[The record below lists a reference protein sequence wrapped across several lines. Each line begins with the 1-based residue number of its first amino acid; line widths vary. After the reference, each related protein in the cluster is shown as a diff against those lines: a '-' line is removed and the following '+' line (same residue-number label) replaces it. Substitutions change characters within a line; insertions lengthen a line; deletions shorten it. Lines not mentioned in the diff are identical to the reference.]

1 MTTLSS
7 VETNKTRV
15 KISRGYEA
23 EDEVESAVIDTH
35 EDVSED
41 DASEEVTYSADEADL
56 DVERLYFREV
66 GRHPLLRAD
75 DEARL
80 GRLVQNGDM
89 DARQRMI
96 ECNLRLVVKMARR
109 YVYRGLPLMD
119 LIEEGNLGLIRAV
132 EKFDPERG
140 FRFSTYATWWI
151 RQAMERAIMN
161 QSQTIRIPVHVEKT
175 ISRYQRTAYQL
186 SQANDREVKPEDIA
200 DALDESPDNVRYL
213 MSLKGKVTS
222 LESFSDGDNGQSLLD
237 VIPDESSG
245 PEETLADDEEKGDIA
260 FWLSH
265 LNKREQEVVA
275 RRFGLGG
282 QDRATLEEIGTTIGI
297 SRERV
302 RQVQSSALKRLRGLI
317 ESGVVPPRRSA
328 SSMVR

>member
-1 MTTLSS
+1 MNKASVANMTEKDTDLKYDVDSGSIEMNESDESS
-7 VETNKTRV
+7 EQETD
-15 KISRGYEA
+15 S
-23 EDEVESAVIDTH
+23 
-35 EDVSED
+35 
-41 DASEEVTYSADEADL
+41 DAGQTFAADESEM

-66 GRHPLLRAD
+66 GRHPLLSAEEETYYGRRVQSGDA
-75 DEARL
+75 EARKH
-80 GRLVQNGDM
+80 
-89 DARQRMI
+89 MI

-175 ISRYQRTAYQL
+175 INRYQRTAYQL
-186 SQANDREVKPEDIA
+186 SQKQDKEVKPEDIA
-200 DALDESPDNVRYL
+200 DALDESPDEVRYL
-213 MSLKGKVTS
+213 LSLKGKVTS
-222 LESFSDGDNGQSLLD
+222 IESFGDEESGQSLLD
-237 VIPDESSG
+237 VIADENSG
-245 PEETLADDEEKGDIA
+245 PEDMLADDEEKSDIA

-265 LNKREQEVVA
+265 LNTREREVVM

-282 QDRATLEEIGTTIGI
+282 RDRATLEEIGSTIGI

-317 ESGVVPPRRSA
+317 ESGVVPPRRVSAHSA
-328 SSMVR
+328 S